1 MKAAAQ
7 LPMWGRV
14 QYVAARGNLAMIEAS
29 ELLVWTVKESPL
41 RRRLETDPDG
51 GAQAV
56 PSGATSWLG
65 PRALLLERC
74 LPGVGVAAGS
84 GAAAGSP
91 AWSSV

>member
-1 MKAAAQ
+1 
-7 LPMWGRV
+7 
-14 QYVAARGNLAMIEAS
+14 MIEAS

-51 GAQAV
+51 GG
-56 PSGATSWLG
+56 PSGATSLLG

-74 LPGVGVAAGS
+74 LPGVWGVAVGS

-91 AWSSV
+91 AWSSA